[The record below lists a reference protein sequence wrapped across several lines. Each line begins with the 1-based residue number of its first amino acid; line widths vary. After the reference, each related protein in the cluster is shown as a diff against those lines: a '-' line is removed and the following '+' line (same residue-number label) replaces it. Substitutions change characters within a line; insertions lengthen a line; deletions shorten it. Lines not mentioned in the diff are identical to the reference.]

1 MATNGTYYSQTDGLS
16 ISTDSTKRVI
26 VSTGG
31 TSTFTGD
38 TNGGTVIQAVGTNG
52 DLFSV
57 DDDLTGDIL
66 VVTNATGGTIF
77 AVNYTEPVRISGVT
91 SGTSTNYLI
100 IESNGVIKY
109 REIAGVGESG
119 ISGIEGTIGIS
130 GIEGTIGI
138 SGLSGRSGISGIS
151 GAQGADGFS
160 SSVFYYSA
168 NTLSTSGNPGTGYTL
183 WNNVTQTASTQINI
197 HHLTDNLTNN
207 SYTDIDVF
215 LATIAPGQKLIIQD
229 QQNSGDYQIWNVT
242 GATTNVN
249 PNTSTSYWTVP
260 VSISSS
266 LGAGSTNFANNE
278 DIFIAIQ
285 GGTSGI
291 SGISGR
297 SGISGV
303 SGISGQV
310 GAIGG
315 GITWNAANTTQ
326 AMTSGNGYITT
337 ASTLTTF
344 TLPSSITFG
353 STVVAYGNS
362 TGLWQINQNA
372 GQSIRIGNST
382 TTATTN
388 ALSATSQG
396 DCVYL
401 VCSSANTS
409 FIAVSSIGN
418 IYFT

>member
-1 MATNGTYYSQTDGLS
+1 MATNGVYYSQTSGLT
-16 ISTDSTKRVI
+16 ISTDSRKRVI

-31 TSTFTGD
+31 TTTFTGN
-38 TNGGTVIQAVGTNG
+38 TNGSTVIQAVGTNG

-77 AVNYTEPVRISGVT
+77 AVNYTDPVRISGVT
-91 SGTSTNYLI
+91 SGTSTNYLV
-100 IESNGVIKY
+100 IESNGVVKY
-109 REIAGVGESG
+109 RQITAVGESG
-119 ISGIEGTIGIS
+119 ISGLQS
-130 GIEGTIGI
+130 VSGI
-138 SGLSGRSGISGIS
+138 SGLQSVSGISGIS
-151 GAQGADGFS
+151 GINGASGISGVSGIAGSNGVS

-207 SYTDIDVF
+207 EYTDIDVF

-229 QQNSGDYQIWNVT
+229 QQISGDYQIWNVT
-242 GATTNVN
+242 GATTNIN

-266 LGAGSTNFANNE
+266 AGVGSTNFANNE
-278 DIFIAIQ
+278 NIFIAIQ

-291 SGISGR
+291 SGL
-297 SGISGV
+297 SGV
-303 SGISGQV
+303 SGISGQL
-310 GAIGG
+310 GPTGG
-315 GITWNAANTTQ
+315 GITWFAANTTQ
-326 AMTSGNGYITT
+326 SMTSGNGYITT

-362 TGLWQINQNA
+362 TGLWQINQNS

-396 DCVYL
+396 DCVFL